1 MPHQGVLF
9 IPTYSRTEPRIYF
22 GLVDTPPDELAMS
35 DRVVRFKMRA
45 AGEYKIGVRAAVTT
59 GSMVTFIQPAR
70 NMPLSSVIVWSIP
83 CWCGE
88 CGGMTS
94 SEIRSEIATKIA
106 AKNYVVGYAHR
117 TLNAVRFDFHE
128 AGF

>member
-9 IPTYSRTEPRIYF
+9 IPTYSGTEPRIYF

-70 NMPLSSVIVWSIP
+70 NMPLSSVIVLSIP

-88 CGGMTS
+88 CGGITS

-128 AGF
+128 ADF

>member
-70 NMPLSSVIVWSIP
+70 NMPLSSVIFWSIP